1 MHQMAQMPTT
11 GAGFPMRRQVAERY
25 SAALGRDLS
34 TFRFHRVLAQMRTA
48 VIFQQL
54 HVRWRRGETRDPRY
68 ERFGEIGEG
77 LLHFARSIARGEV
90 F

>member
-1 MHQMAQMPTT
+1 MAQMPTAD
-11 GAGFPMRRQVAERY
+11 AGFPTRQQVAEKY
-25 SAALGRDLS
+25 AAALGRDLS

-54 HVRWRRGETRDPRY
+54 HARWRRSETRDPRY
-68 ERFGEIGEG
+68 EHFGELGEG
-77 LLHFARSIARGEV
+77 LLLFARSIAHGEV